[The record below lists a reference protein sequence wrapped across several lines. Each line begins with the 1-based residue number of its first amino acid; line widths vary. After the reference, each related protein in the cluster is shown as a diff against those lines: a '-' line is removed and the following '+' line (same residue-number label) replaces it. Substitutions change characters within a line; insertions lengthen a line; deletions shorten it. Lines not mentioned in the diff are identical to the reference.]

1 MPQQF
6 KILSGCCVFLTGAI
20 LFYLMDGDGNSSSP
34 GVINRVGL
42 NYKNIMHPI
51 KLHLE
56 IAEVQVKY

>member
-42 NYKNIMHPI
+42 NYKTIMHPI
-51 KLHLE
+51 
-56 IAEVQVKY
+56 